1 MPASS
6 STGFRI
12 ASFLVLPLVCAVTV
26 SGAQSECAE
35 CDRVVARAV
44 KLLPRRPARVVVL
57 DRDAVTP
64 SLRQKL
70 NGTEGFVT
78 TGDPTVYLNKQGSTF
93 AQALRGRGFWD
104 CVLAVIIWHEMAHLD
119 GGDER
124 EAQRQEELL
133 WQRFVLERRVDGGR
147 GLNYLTVLRKRADTT
162 RADQP

>member
-12 ASFLVLPLVCAVTV
+12 ASFLVLLLVCGVTV
-26 SGAQSECAE
+26 SATRTECAE

-44 KLLPRRPARVVVL
+44 KLLPKQPSRVVVL
-57 DRDAVTP
+57 DSDTVTP
-64 SLRQKL
+64 SLRLKL

-93 AQALRGRGFWD
+93 AQALRGPGVWD
-104 CVLAVIIWHEMAHLD
+104 CALAVIIWHEMAHLD
-119 GGDER
+119 GGDES

-133 WQRFVLERRVDGGR
+133 WQRFVVEGRVDSAR
-147 GLNYLTVLRKRADTT
+147 GLNYLAVLRKREDKT
-162 RADQP
+162 RPDQR